1 MVTPALGK
9 KVRLNRIFNAQDE
22 RALCVAAD
30 HGWMTDPTENV
41 VNLEQVL
48 TQVINGGADA
58 VLVSFGTAMRYSH
71 LLKGRHSPALLLRAD
86 WMNLPRLGAGGAS
99 DSNILPAQQ
108 FKRVAAT
115 RAEDALSMGAN
126 AITIYY
132 FIGYSDEFEAQNI
145 KDCAWFARA
154 CERIG
159 LPLIIEPI
167 ATGGMVTGAIGT
179 ELLIA
184 SARIA
189 TEIGADALKI
199 PYTGDVESF
208 SRLVKATDVPVLMLG
223 GARSK
228 TPRDALELV
237 EEGIQAGASGIVF
250 GRNITRA
257 KDPEQ
262 MVRQILE
269 LIHSNPVVIPR
280 PPGQAAHQGCYHKTV
295 DEILK
300 VPGPLKLKIDNK
312 LCTGCQICETQCV
325 YFHNNIYGQRSAAR
339 LRIETTDKGSKIF
352 YCTLCKKCIK
362 ACEPG
367 ALSINA
373 EIGCIE
379 LDKTKCDGCK
389 KCVEVCPM
397 QVVLFD
403 EAEKKPLFC
412 DLCEGMPQCVKWCP
426 EGAIKIQ

>member
-1 MVTPALGK
+1 MDISTLGK
-9 KVRLNRIFNAQDE
+9 KVRLNRIFNAQDQ

-30 HGWMTDPTENV
+30 HGWMTDPTDNV
-41 VNLEQVL
+41 INLETVL
-48 TQVINGGADA
+48 KQVIAGGADA
-58 VLVSFGTAMRYSH
+58 LLVSFGTAVRYSH
-71 LLKGRHSPALLLRAD
+71 LLKGRGSPALLLRAD

-99 DSNILPAQQ
+99 DSNILPAQK
-108 FKRVAAT
+108 FKRVAAAS
-115 RAEDALSMGAN
+115 AEDALSMGASG
-126 AITIYY
+126 ITIYY
-132 FIGYSDEFEAQNI
+132 FIGYSDEFEAENLEN
-145 KDCAWFARA
+145 CAWFARA

-167 ATGGMVTGAIGT
+167 ATGGMVTGTTGT

-199 PYTGDVESF
+199 PYTGDIESF
-208 SRLVKATDVPVLMLG
+208 ARLVKDAQIPVLMLG

-237 EEGIQAGASGIVF
+237 EEGLEAGASGIVF

-257 KDPEQ
+257 KDPEK
-262 MVRQILE
+262 MVRDIQQ
-269 LIHSNPVVIPR
+269 LIHSN
-280 PPGQAAHQGCYHKTV
+280 KTV

-300 VPGPLKLKIDNK
+300 KPGPLKLKTDSK
-312 LCTGCQICETQCV
+312 LCTGCRICEMQCTF
-325 YFHNNIYGQRSAAR
+325 FHNKTYGQLSKAR
-339 LRIETTDKGSKIF
+339 LRIESRDKGNKIF

-367 ALSINA
+367 ALQINQA
-373 EIGCIE
+373 VGCIE
-379 LDKTKCDGCK
+379 LDKAKCNGCK
-389 KCVEVCPM
+389 KCVGVCPM

-403 EAEKKPLFC
+403 ETEENPLFC
-412 DLCEGMPQCVKWCP
+412 DLCNGIPQCVKWCP
-426 EGAIKIQ
+426 EEAIKIK